1 MERIFVTAA
10 SVLALVGVGMGAFG
24 AHALRTQL
32 EAQALATFEVG
43 VRYQMY
49 HALALFA
56 VAWYERPG
64 GFSLQAR
71 SFSPGVFICSS
82 CSVSA
87 RSARSRRSVAS
98 RCLQAG
104 PASPWAHGDARSIPS
119 VVNRKFVVIRHSRA
133 SGNPDRDFAWT
144 PRFAGMTSL

>member
-1 MERIFVTAA
+1 MERILVIAA

-56 VAWYERPG
+56 VAWVHERWPSRLVRMAGWFFVG
-64 GFSLQAR
+64 GTLVFSGSLYLLVLL
-71 SFSPGVFICSS
+71 G
-82 CSVSA
+82 VSA
-87 RSARSRRSVAS
+87 LGAITPFGGVALLAGWA
-98 RCLQAG
+98 CLALG
-104 PASPWAHGDARSIPS
+104 
-119 VVNRKFVVIRHSRA
+119 
-133 SGNPDRDFAWT
+133 AWKST
-144 PRFAGMTSL
+144 VDS